1 MLRELFKGAEGD
13 LVSADRHANEI
24 GFGFGVESG
33 SGSGKWKA
41 WDTVQYELRWA
52 QASRAARLGKVAPA
66 VGALL
71 ILLLLLLPLLVL
83 VLVPHVFAATYV
95 TSMRIPFTL

>member
-1 MLRELFKGAEGD
+1 LFKGAEGD

-24 GFGFGVESG
+24 GFGFGFGVVSG

-41 WDTVQYELRWA
+41 WETVQYELRWA